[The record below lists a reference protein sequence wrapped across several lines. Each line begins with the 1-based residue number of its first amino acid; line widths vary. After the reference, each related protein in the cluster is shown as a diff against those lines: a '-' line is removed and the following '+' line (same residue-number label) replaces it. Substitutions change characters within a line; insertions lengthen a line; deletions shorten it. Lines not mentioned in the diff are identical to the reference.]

1 LEVCANPGK
10 VSRCEVYSIARGS
23 AGASVYPASVVADR
37 SLKEESRGLI
47 DISSF
52 LTRIS
57 RNRPR
62 ERGRNE
68 DSSLSVG
75 WTLARAAAVAE
86 ETAVSVLERNVI
98 V

>member
-1 LEVCANPGK
+1 MNPGK

-23 AGASVYPASVVADR
+23 AGDSVYPASVVADR

-47 DISSF
+47 DTSSF

-68 DSSLSVG
+68 DSSLSTSVG
-75 WTLARAAAVAE
+75 WTLARAAAVVE
-86 ETAVSVLERNVI
+86 ETAVSVLNVMR
-98 V
+98 